1 MERVLSKSQ
10 PLDQYDIR
18 GILKHNHVLQ
28 LERIDSQDFFSKLDL
43 HKILLYAYKD
53 VLQKIPLHF
62 AVTSPLIRAR
72 QTAEILLEGRNI
84 PIYEDARLKEIS
96 FGVWEGLGCRKD
108 NYEIPSEHFSYL
120 SSI

>member
-53 VLQKIPLHF
+53 VQLFLTVHTRSVEGSNPPF
-62 AVTSPLIRAR
+62 AIKNKV
-72 QTAEILLEGRNI
+72 
-84 PIYEDARLKEIS
+84 
-96 FGVWEGLGCRKD
+96 F
-108 NYEIPSEHFSYL
+108 
-120 SSI
+120 